1 MVAKDYP
8 FYLTVKRVNLTVEV
22 KTARTPTKEIEE
34 PSTKRVKPLSR
45 VTSLANLI
53 PPVKPTPLKRFS
65 QSLQRSISFRSDS
78 RPDLF
83 TPRPWSRN
91 APPPITKRRDSKL
104 WSETFDVCVNQVLTS
119 QEIKRQETIKRSTVG
134 IRTQAR
140 ISNNCDLGAQF
151 EQELTQP
158 PTLFGIFLFVTL
170 FTVHT
175 TMAAIRGGRG
185 DKRTGPGHEGG
196 PGSAAFFE
204 DPGPPYELPSRTS
217 SLCVAECG
225 SAEKPKPMRRKDPK
239 SRKKPKSRSAEK
251 TRSHEAPKR
260 PEVTKTAEAEVLKR
274 RKDPKS
280 RKEKPSYKPTSGKH
294 IWVKFTKIRS
304 CASIRFAALRQVY
317 FRQRYANSLKSEV
330 ELRGSAIFELSQG
343 EEDLIEDLKLAK
355 KAYHDPMLKLSI
367 MTEQELTQIF
377 GTLDSLIPLHEDLLR
392 RLREVRKPDG
402 STENVGHI
410 LVGWLPCLNS
420 YDSYCSNQVAAKA
433 LLDHKKQDHR
443 VQDFLQRCLES
454 PFSRKLDLWNFLDI
468 PRSRLV
474 KYHLLLKEILRHT
487 PNGHQDQQHLEEA
500 INIIQGIVAEINI
513 KTGESECHYYKERL
527 IYLDECQKDPLIDN
541 SRALCCHGEL
551 KNNRGAKF
559 HVFLLQDVLVITRT
573 ITQNEALQYQVYR
586 QPIPVK
592 DLILDDLQ
600 DGEVRLAGSLRGA
613 FSNNERIKNFFRV
626 GLKNGSHSQGHC
638 LQANDTFNKQQW
650 LNCIRQAKES
660 IVSSGG
666 DDASTSDGQLLISA
680 NGTCDSQAAARF
692 EQMDQSDSVSDCS
705 MDISET
711 SMDCEQM
718 EQTNSHN
725 KEGYCHGKKHF
736 FQNESVN
743 RAAPAEFCTEI
754 HFSKEQ
760 TDFFIFNFEI

>member
-1 MVAKDYP
+1 MEGGLPGLRQWGGICLGPRQRCKSALRDIGLGAGSLYVSP
-8 FYLTVKRVNLTVEV
+8 HLPLMNTVLPQT
-22 KTARTPTKEIEE
+22 TE

-119 QEIKRQETIKRSTVG
+119 QEIKRQE
-134 IRTQAR
+134 
-140 ISNNCDLGAQF
+140 
-151 EQELTQP
+151 
-158 PTLFGIFLFVTL
+158 
-170 FTVHT
+170 
-175 TMAAIRGGRG
+175 
-185 DKRTGPGHEGG
+185 
-196 PGSAAFFE
+196 
-204 DPGPPYELPSRTS
+204 
-217 SLCVAECG
+217 
-225 SAEKPKPMRRKDPK
+225 
-239 SRKKPKSRSAEK
+239 
-251 TRSHEAPKR
+251 
-260 PEVTKTAEAEVLKR
+260 
-274 RKDPKS
+274 
-280 RKEKPSYKPTSGKH
+280 
-294 IWVKFTKIRS
+294 
-304 CASIRFAALRQVY
+304 
-317 FRQRYANSLKSEV
+317 
-330 ELRGSAIFELSQG
+330 AIFELSQG

-402 STENVGHI
+402 SMENVGHI

-487 PNGHQDQQHLEEA
+487 PNDHQDQQHLEEA
-500 INIIQGIVAEINI
+500 INIVQGIVADINV

-559 HVFLLQDVLVITRT
+559 HVFLFQDVLVITRT
-573 ITQNEALQYQVYR
+573 ITQNEALYYQVYR

-626 GLKNGSHSQGHC
+626 GFKNGSQSQAHC

-660 IVSSGG
+660 VVCSGG
-666 DDASTSDGQLLISA
+666 DDVSSSEGQLLISA
-680 NGTCDSQAAARF
+680 NGTCESQPPARF

-718 EQTNSHN
+718 EQTNSLN
-725 KEGYCHGKKHF
+725 KEV
-736 FQNESVN
+736 ESNV
-743 RAAPAEFCTEI
+743 
-754 HFSKEQ
+754 
-760 TDFFIFNFEI
+760 